1 MMNHRLPAGL
11 AFSCLLLGAVVWIGY
26 LLRPSNEGVAVQAQK
41 VAEQK
46 PKTQEEWFYAMAKNR
61 DTSYSYPTN
70 EMILKYNFK
79 HGVEPLRVFIDDLN
93 EYRFYCLN
101 QVLLENNIEYAYYR
115 TDQVIQLVVFL
126 NDNNSQEKILKDFDY
141 YQIKYSLK

>member
-1 MMNHRLPAGL
+1 MMNYKFPAVL
-11 AFSCLLLGAVVWIGY
+11 AFSSLLLGGIVWMSH
-26 LLRPSNEGVAVQAQK
+26 LFKPSEQNPPLEHSK
-41 VAEQK
+41 ELIQK
-46 PKTQEEWFYAMAKNR
+46 PSTQEEWFYAMAKNR

-70 EMILKYNFK
+70 EMVLKYNFK

-101 QVLLENNIEYAYYR
+101 QVLLENNIEYAYYK

-126 NDNNSQEKILKDFDY
+126 NDGNSQKKILEDFDY